1 MSQKKVE
8 KYGLYYTFSSNIP
21 EEELSEKDINNLIS
35 KTSSLSYEQK
45 CAFFMLICEH
55 ARLNE
60 QFQYDEEE
68 GILPYSINQEE
79 NNILI
84 DFSKIPRELQW
95 ILFKFSNIIKNPEEM

>member
-21 EEELSEKDINNLIS
+21 EGNLSEEDIDNLIS
-35 KTSSLSYEQK
+35 KTLSLSYEQK

-55 ARLNE
+55 ARSNDE
-60 QFQYDEEE
+60 FQYDAD
-68 GILPYSINQEE
+68 GYPLPYLINQEE
-79 NNILI
+79 NNIRI

-95 ILFKFSNIIKNPEEM
+95 ILFKFSNIIKNPEET